1 MAQWLMASATRIGRP
16 ALNLIRA
23 LQGAQSRRRA
33 RFETRA
39 VRGITLLREWLST
52 QQRRQFDSY
61 DYFEVVGCDSGKS
74 YRIQHGVCQ
83 NVLELDADGRPRMG
97 WCFIPEGNLVPGDV
111 MLNCADE
118 ANRWAFDLAQAAFNR
133 KQRRSTRENLHSIG
147 S

>member
-1 MAQWLMASATRIGRP
+1 MAKWLMASATWIGRP

-23 LQGAQSRRRA
+23 VQGAQSRRRA
-33 RFETRA
+33 RFENRA
-39 VRGITLLREWLST
+39 IRGITLLREWLST
-52 QQRRQFDSY
+52 QQRRQLDSY

-111 MLNCADE
+111 MLAQKIALETNERRA
-118 ANRWAFDLAQAAFNR
+118 LAVAKQFLVPPLLPHVAA
-133 KQRRSTRENLHSIG
+133 TT
-147 S
+147 

>member
-1 MAQWLMASATRIGRP
+1 MAQWLMASATWICRP

-33 RFETRA
+33 RFENRA
-39 VRGITLLREWLST
+39 IRGLTLMREWLST
-52 QQRRQFDSY
+52 HERRQLDSY

-111 MLNCADE
+111 MLAQKIALETDE
-118 ANRWAFDLAQAAFNR
+118 WGALAIA
-133 KQRRSTRENLHSIG
+133 KQFLVPPLPPYTAETA
-147 S
+147 

>member
-33 RFETRA
+33 RFENRA
-39 VRGITLLREWLST
+39 IRGITLLREWLST
-52 QQRRQFDSY
+52 QQRRQLDSY

-83 NVLELDADGRPRMG
+83 NLLELDADGRPRMG

-111 MLNCADE
+111 MLAQKIALETDE
-118 ANRWAFDLAQAAFNR
+118 WGALTIA
-133 KQRRSTRENLHSIG
+133 KQFLVPPVLPHTAVTT
-147 S
+147 

>member
-1 MAQWLMASATRIGRP
+1 MAKWLMASATWIGRP

-23 LQGAQSRRRA
+23 VQGAQSRRRA
-33 RFETRA
+33 RFENRA
-39 VRGITLLREWLST
+39 IRGITLLREWLST
-52 QQRRQFDSY
+52 QQRRQLDSY

-111 MLNCADE
+111 MLAQKIALETDE
-118 ANRWAFDLAQAAFNR
+118 WSALAIAKQFLVPPLPPYTAA
-133 KQRRSTRENLHSIG
+133 TT
-147 S
+147 

>member
-1 MAQWLMASATRIGRP
+1 MAQWLMASATWIGRP

-23 LQGAQSRRRA
+23 VQGAQSRRRA
-33 RFETRA
+33 RFENRA
-39 VRGITLLREWLST
+39 IRGITLLREWLST
-52 QQRRQFDSY
+52 QQRRQLDSY

-111 MLNCADE
+111 MLAQKIALETDE
-118 ANRWAFDLAQAAFNR
+118 WGALAIAKQFQVPPLPPPYTAA
-133 KQRRSTRENLHSIG
+133 TT
-147 S
+147 

>member
-1 MAQWLMASATRIGRP
+1 MAQWLMASVTRIGLP

-52 QQRRQFDSY
+52 QQRRQLDSY

-111 MLNCADE
+111 MLAQKIALETDE
-118 ANRWAFDLAQAAFNR
+118 WSALAIAKQFLVPPLPPYTAA
-133 KQRRSTRENLHSIG
+133 TT
-147 S
+147 

>member
-1 MAQWLMASATRIGRP
+1 MAQWLMASATWIGRP

-39 VRGITLLREWLST
+39 IRGITLLREWLST
-52 QQRRQFDSY
+52 QQRRQLDSY
-61 DYFEVVGCDSGKS
+61 NYFEVVGCDSGKS

-83 NVLELDADGRPRMG
+83 NVLELDTDGRPRMG

-111 MLNCADE
+111 MLAQKIALETDE
-118 ANRWAFDLAQAAFNR
+118 WGALAIA
-133 KQRRSTRENLHSIG
+133 KQFLVPPLPPYTPATT
-147 S
+147 

>member
-111 MLNCADE
+111 MLAQKIALETDE
-118 ANRWAFDLAQAAFNR
+118 WGALTIA
-133 KQRRSTRENLHSIG
+133 KQFLVPPVPPHTAVTT
-147 S
+147 